1 MEEMKKAQER
11 LEREAKESQELP
23 LEDAKGEE
31 TVGQESKE
39 ERLRLEDAPKERS
52 SPAQIESR
60 SDRASQDHPKTSPA
74 AITPARPGSTA
85 SAPGQANPG
94 DSQPGTVR
102 TPATLEGRR
111 KEEANRRSVG
121 DTGGGRESGVWTAV
135 QTPHSQ
141 PVGSP
146 EVFQPLFTEEQVKQ
160 MELLHSRAP
169 WLYQDAQRTFF
180 SKETFF
186 FGAGRS

>member
-1 MEEMKKAQER
+1 MKKAQER

-102 TPATLEGRR
+102 TPATIEGRR
-111 KEEANRRSVG
+111 KEETNRRSVG
-121 DTGGGRESGVWTAV
+121 DTGGRKRKWCLDCCSDS
-135 QTPHSQ
+135 SQ
-141 PVGSP
+141 S
-146 EVFQPLFTEEQVKQ
+146 T
-160 MELLHSRAP
+160 SRISRSFSTIVLRGTSETDGAP
-169 WLYQDAQRTFF
+169 SQ
-180 SKETFF
+180 
-186 FGAGRS
+186 